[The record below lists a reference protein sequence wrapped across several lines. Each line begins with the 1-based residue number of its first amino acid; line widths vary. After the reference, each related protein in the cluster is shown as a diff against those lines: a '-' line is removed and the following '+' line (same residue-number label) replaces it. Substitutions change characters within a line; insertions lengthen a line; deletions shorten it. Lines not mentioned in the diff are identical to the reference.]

1 MNMLLTLL
9 PTQMIKEYLEWKLK
23 QIDKKYIFSYIYIQ
37 LIIGLQEG
45 DKKEYKLSE
54 N

>member
-1 MNMLLTLL
+1 MNMLLTLW
-9 PTQMIKEYLEWKLK
+9 PIQMISEYLEWRLR
-23 QIDKKYIFSYIYIQ
+23 QIDKKYMSILIYQ